1 MIPGLRIG
9 LGLVGAVGASLL
21 GIAMLSQFQTPP
33 IESVQRGFRGVAME
47 TNYNEKQIGAFLAAN
62 KVPASLPSVPS
73 AGVKAGVAYKNVQV
87 LGDLSVG
94 QFTRLMV
101 SLTSWV
107 APKQGCAYC
116 HNTANMA
123 EDNLYTKVVARRMI
137 QMTQNINANW
147 QPHVQQTGVTCYTCH
162 RGNPIPS
169 NVWFHDRGPPTPG
182 VSTMI
187 SAGPATGKNI
197 VARNADNDSLPFDPF
212 TPFLEGDYPIR
223 VQGIQPL
230 PGDNRHS
237 IKEAEW
243 TWALMMHFS
252 QSLGVNCTYCHN
264 SRSFSDWSQSTPQ
277 RVSAWY
283 GIRMVRDLNNDYL
296 KSLANAWPANRLGPT
311 GDAPKLACATCHQ
324 GVFKPLYGASMVKDF
339 PELKQPGAAGVAYLN
354 ASWTPPGGAMNRAIP
369 GDQGKAPE

>member
-1 MIPGLRIG
+1 MIPGMRLA
-9 LGLVGAVGASLL
+9 LGLVGAVGATLL
-21 GIAMLSQFQTPP
+21 GIAMISEFQTPP
-33 IESVQRGFRGVAME
+33 IVSVQRGFRGVAME
-47 TNYNEKQIGAFLAAN
+47 TNYNEKQLATYLAKN
-62 KVPASLPSVPS
+62 KVPASLPDAPA
-73 AGVKAGVAYKNVQV
+73 AGPKAGVVYKNVQV

-123 EDNLYTKVVARRMI
+123 EDNLYTKIVSRRMI

-169 NVWFHDRGPPTPG
+169 NVWFNDPGPKTPG
-182 VSTMI
+182 GTMV
-187 SAGPATGKNI
+187 SAGPTTGKNI
-197 VARNADNDSLPFDPF
+197 VARNADNDALPFDPF
-212 TPFLEGDYPIR
+212 TPFLEHDYPIR
-223 VQGIQPL
+223 VQGIQAL

-252 QSLGVNCTYCHN
+252 QSLGVNCSYCHN

-283 GIRMVRDLNNDYL
+283 GIRMVRELNNDYL
-296 KSLANAWPANRLGPT
+296 KSLTNAWPANRLGSV

-324 GVFKPLYGASMVKDF
+324 GVFKPLYGVSMLKDF
-339 PELKQPGAAGVAYLN
+339 PSLAHPGGAGVAYLN
-354 ASWTPPGGAMNRAIP
+354 AAWTPPAGTLERALP
-369 GDQGKAPE
+369 GDQGKAPQ

>member
-1 MIPGLRIG
+1 MIPGMKLG
-9 LGLVGAVGASLL
+9 LGLVGSVCATLL
-21 GIAMLSQFQTPP
+21 GIAMISEFQLPP
-33 IESVQRGFRGVAME
+33 IESVPRGFRGVAME
-47 TNYNEKQIGAFLAAN
+47 TNYNEKQLATYLAKN
-62 KVPASLPSVPS
+62 QVPASLPNVPA
-73 AGVKAGVAYKNVQV
+73 AGPKAGVVYKNVQV

-101 SLTSWV
+101 SLTNWV

-116 HNTANMA
+116 HNTANMS
-123 EDNLYTKVVARRMI
+123 EDNLYTKIVSRRMI

-169 NVWFHDRGPPTPG
+169 NVWFNDPGPKTPG
-182 VSTMI
+182 GMMV
-187 SAGPATGKNI
+187 SAGPTTGKNI

-212 TPFLEGDYPIR
+212 TPYLEKDYPIR
-223 VQGIQPL
+223 VQGEQAL
-230 PGDNRHS
+230 PGSNRHS

-243 TWALMMHFS
+243 TWSLMMHFS

-296 KSLANAWPANRLGPT
+296 KSLTNAWPANRLGT
-311 GDAPKLACATCHQ
+311 AGDAPKLACATCHQ
-324 GVFKPLYGASMVKDF
+324 GVFKPLYGVSMLKDF
-339 PELKQPGAAGVAYLN
+339 PELAHPGGAGIAYLN
-354 ASWTPPGGAMNRAIP
+354 AAWTPPTGSMEQAKP

>member
-1 MIPGLRIG
+1 MIPGLKLG

-21 GIAMLSQFQTPP
+21 GIAMLSEFQAPP

-47 TNYNEKQIGAFLAAN
+47 TNYNEKDLVKYLADN
-62 KVPASLPSVPS
+62 KVPVSLPPVPS

-101 SLTSWV
+101 SLTNWV
-107 APKQGCAYC
+107 SPKQGCAYC

-123 EDNLYTKVVARRMI
+123 EDNLYTKIVSRRMI

-169 NVWFHDRGPPTPG
+169 NVWFNDPGPKVPG
-182 VSTMI
+182 GNMI
-187 SAGPATGKNI
+187 SAGPSTGKNI

-223 VQGIQPL
+223 VQGEQAL
-230 PGDNRHS
+230 PGGNRHS

-264 SRSFSDWSQSTPQ
+264 SRSFSDWGQSTPQ

-296 KSLANAWPANRLGPT
+296 KSLTNAWPANRLGT
-311 GDAPKLACATCHQ
+311 EGDAPKLACATCHQ
-324 GVFKPLYGASMVKDF
+324 GVFKPLYGVSMLKGF
-339 PELKQPGAAGVAYLN
+339 PELAHPGGAGVGYLN
-354 ASWTPPGGAMNRAIP
+354 ASWTPPGGAMDRAIP